1 MKKETV
7 DLKVKVEVDKELSDA
22 IKDFSN
28 RLTRIEER
36 LDKLEEVLKE
46 DFK

>member
-7 DLKVKVEVDKELSDA
+7 DLKVKVEVDKELSDT

>member
-1 MKKETV
+1 MKIPEII
-7 DLKVKVEVDKELSDA
+7 DLKVEVDKELSDA